1 MFWTEESEV
10 RTGRFLQQD
19 MRGWYHSYTKSSLFW
34 STLESLHNSL
44 CFLKLLVNFPYI
56 VGHILT
62 TCMLS
67 HFSHA
72 QLLATPWTSGC
83 QAPLSMGFPSQE
95 YWSGL
100 PFPPP
105 GDLPNPGIKPTSLT
119 SLALAGS
126 FSTRTATWEAQFL
139 TTGMHISA
147 LRKICLDN
155 TEQKINTAIEF

>member
-1 MFWTEESEV
+1 
-10 RTGRFLQQD
+10 
-19 MRGWYHSYTKSSLFW
+19 
-34 STLESLHNSL
+34 
-44 CFLKLLVNFPYI
+44 
-56 VGHILT
+56 
-62 TCMLS
+62 MLS

-72 QLLATPWTSGC
+72 QLLATPWTSGY

-100 PFPPP
+100 PFRPP
-105 GDLPNPGIKPTSLT
+105 GDLPNPGIKPACLT

-126 FSTRTATWEAQFL
+126 FFTSTATWKAQFL

-147 LRKICLDN
+147 FRKIRLDN